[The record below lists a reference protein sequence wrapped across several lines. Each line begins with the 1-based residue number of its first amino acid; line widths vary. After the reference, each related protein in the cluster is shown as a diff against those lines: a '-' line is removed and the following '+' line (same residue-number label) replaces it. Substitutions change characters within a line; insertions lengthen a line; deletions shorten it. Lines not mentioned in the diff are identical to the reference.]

1 MLVLRSLCVALAGLA
16 LGAAAQPPPAFAPI
30 KTVALPPSSEKG
42 LDMLMIDPDEMPQE
56 PELAKDIPVVQE
68 ESWSGAAID
77 LMKPVHHLYTDLRRQ
92 LVRYQ
97 MNWSRLPQ
105 VRVPV
110 GGKLMKPGASDPR
123 VPILRERLGLSREGG
138 FDEALK
144 TRLMEFQQA
153 HGLKAD
159 GTAGADTL
167 EALNRGA
174 AHYERL
180 ILLSMERARRLPAPG
195 GASKYVL
202 VDAGSAR
209 LWMYEDGRPVDS
221 MKVIVGTP
229 KSETPMLAALI
240 RYANVNPYW
249 NIPWDLVQTL
259 IAPRVLAEG
268 TSYLK
273 DRGYEVLDSW
283 ADDAKIV
290 DPATVDWKAA
300 ADGSL
305 ELRMRQLPGPAN
317 SMGEIKFMMPNEFG
331 IYLHDTP
338 NKALFAQDDRWLSNG
353 CVRLEDAKRLA
364 RWIFG
369 EMPRATASSR
379 EERVDLEKPVPVYIT
394 YLTVAAEG
402 NGLAFRA
409 DPYERNAPLLARFDS
424 QGDGMTDAEEV
435 ALASADPVE
444 AKPEPEAVKKAAP
457 APAKP
462 KPAATAAVKA
472 EATKTAAKEP
482 AKTQTAAAKADSKGS
497 ESTKVAAKEADK
509 APAAAKSAP
518 AKTAAAKGGE
528 PTKTAAAKTEA
539 GGKTAGA
546 KAPEP
551 TKVASN
557 EPAKAKVE
565 SKTGAAAKTA
575 SKAAEAD
582 KTPAVKTAA
591 SKATESKTAESK
603 AAASEKAKSNAAA
616 SKTAESKTSASKTS
630 ASKATESKTAESKT
644 AESKAPAAKNQAKP
658 AAAATETKPTSAG
671 TKKSAAR

>member
-1 MLVLRSLCVALAGLA
+1 MLVLRSLCVALAGFA
-16 LGAAAQPPPAFAPI
+16 LGAAAQRPASFAPI

-68 ESWSGAAID
+68 ESWSGAPID

-105 VRVPV
+105 VRVPA

-167 EALNRGA
+167 DTLNRGA

-240 RYANVNPYW
+240 RYAAVNPYW

-259 IAPRVLAEG
+259 IAPRVVAEG
-268 TSYLK
+268 TTYLK

-283 ADDAKIV
+283 EEDAKVV
-290 DPATVDWKAA
+290 DPETVDWKAA

-353 CVRLEDAKRLA
+353 CVRVEDARRLA

-369 EMPRATASSR
+369 DMPQATASSR
-379 EERVDLEKPVPVYIT
+379 EERVDLDKPVPVYIT
-394 YLTVAAEG
+394 YLTVAAEA

-424 QGDGMTDAEEV
+424 KGDGMTDGEEV
-435 ALASADPVE
+435 VLATAEPVE
-444 AKPEPEAVKKAAP
+444 AKPEPEALKKAAP
-457 APAKP
+457 ALAKP

-472 EATKTAAKEP
+472 APKATDSTKTAIA
-482 AKTQTAAAKADSKGS
+482 QKADPKDS
-497 ESTKVAAKEADK
+497 ERTKLAAKEAAK
-509 APAAAKSAP
+509 APATAKTAP
-518 AKTAAAKGGE
+518 AKTASAKGGE
-528 PTKTAAAKTEA
+528 PTKTAAAKNEA

-546 KAPEP
+546 KAAEP
-551 TKVASN
+551 AKVASK
-557 EPAKAKVE
+557 EPAKAKAE
-565 SKTGAAAKTA
+565 PKTGAAAKTA
-575 SKAAEAD
+575 AKAGAAD
-582 KTPAVKTAA
+582 KAPALKKAETKTAESRATESRAAASKSPAPKTAA
-591 SKATESKTAESK
+591 TKTAPSKTAE
-603 AAASEKAKSNAAA
+603 
-616 SKTAESKTSASKTS
+616 KTT
-630 ASKATESKTAESKT
+630 
-644 AESKAPAAKNQAKP
+644 ESKAPASRAQVKP
-658 AAAATETKPTSAG
+658 AAATETKPTSVG